1 MNDEVRIKG
10 VDAFNLDWLK
20 GTYPSIWHK
29 VKFLGTVTGHVGD
42 KWIVK
47 FPDAEEATLA
57 GGKIEFV
64 QRAEAEPVV
73 VEESSEEDAPEVQP
87 EKPMVDS
94 SDEDGAGFFNE
105 DPDHESVPAKT
116 GKKTDSI
123 DISAAWVRDDNFCED
138 QRPSS
143 KTKYGPILNGAP
155 DPAAVPLF
163 VLIFELATKF
173 LPMQTFMVAMAA
185 KWTATGRAKDKDSER
200 RYNNWT
206 VTVSDLLQYIGDLVS
221 GCTCLHF
228 TNRADAT
235 TTGKSQSL
243 GRGTI

>member
-1 MNDEVRIKG
+1 M
-10 VDAFNLDWLK
+10 
-20 GTYPSIWHK
+20 
-29 VKFLGTVTGHVGD
+29 
-42 KWIVK
+42 
-47 FPDAEEATLA
+47 
-57 GGKIEFV
+57 
-64 QRAEAEPVV
+64 
-73 VEESSEEDAPEVQP
+73 VEKSSEEDAPEVQP

-116 GKKTDSI
+116 GKRTDSI
-123 DISAAWVRDDNFCED
+123 DISAALVRDANFCED

-228 TNRADAT
+228 TNRADAM